1 MNREELK
8 KTLEE
13 LGIPKG
19 AVSLTGEARPDCIS
33 LKALRNN
40 VWQVFYTELNGFQ
53 SVSDLFDTEEDACKH
68 LLQQILWSLD
78 YYQDPKVKDNYEKM
92 LADPTYIEFC
102 RKLNANRK

>member
-13 LGIPKG
+13 LGIPEG

-53 SVSDLFDTEEDACKH
+53 FVSDLFDTEEDACKH

-92 LADPTYIEFC
+92 LTDPTYIEFC
-102 RKLNANRK
+102 RKLNENRK